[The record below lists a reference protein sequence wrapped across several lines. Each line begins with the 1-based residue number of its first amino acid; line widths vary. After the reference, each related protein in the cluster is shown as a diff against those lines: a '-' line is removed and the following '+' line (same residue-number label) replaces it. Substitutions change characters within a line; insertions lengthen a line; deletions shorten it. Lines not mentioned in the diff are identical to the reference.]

1 MNKATFTA
9 ALKRAQE
16 VQGTYKIEQSR
27 CDALY
32 DELKGEDEQAVLDA
46 LKRLGKTDKTISY
59 FNIKAFMSEGSG
71 RFAKPA
77 PPMEPVSAE
86 DEEEI
91 REMLVN
97 LYKKF
102 RR

>member
-1 MNKATFTA
+1 MTKPTFTA

-32 DELKGEDEQAVLDA
+32 DELKDEGEEEVLAA
-46 LKRLGKTDKTISY
+46 LKKLGRTDKTISY
-59 FNIKAFMSEGSG
+59 FNIMAFVNEGG
-71 RFAKPA
+71 HYAKPA
-77 PPMEPVSAE
+77 TSLDPVSAE
-86 DEEEI
+86 DQQEI
-91 REMLVN
+91 REMIDN
-97 LYKKF
+97 LMKKM